1 MNQLLPDPEKNE
13 DVHFPGIDFDRILNR
28 NSFVTFLTFTGNHLE
43 LCQKL
48 KDIKTGTEHF
58 PKVTFSENSSLGET

>member
-28 NSFVTFLTFTGNHLE
+28 NSFVTFFNFYREPFGAL
-43 LCQKL
+43 
-48 KDIKTGTEHF
+48 
-58 PKVTFSENSSLGET
+58 SETKRH